1 MLSAGWHS
9 LNWGDV
15 PTWVGS
21 VLTGVALLI
30 AAITYRK
37 SIRES
42 AREQAKS
49 ITVWVG
55 EQAADLSYEL
65 QIKNGSN
72 SAIYSAAVYY
82 SRQVLVAPTYNS
94 PYYLAEHNAG
104 GLIRIGRWAS
114 IGPGESRTATF
125 ERTLSDPAIPWLYF
139 RDADGIDWIRDYRA
153 RLTRHNY
160 WLMRY
165 ISESYYMNQTTAR
178 KWFRYALLIYGF
190 MFMFYGIREWAF
202 NKTHRTKPGERSDR
216 EEPPANAD
224 QPPMPPEDG
233 PAPNDG

>member
-104 GLIRIGRWAS
+104 GLIRIGDGRQS
-114 IGPGESRTATF
+114 DLVNLVRRLSSVPYLTQRSPGSTSGTRTA
-125 ERTLSDPAIPWLYF
+125 
-139 RDADGIDWIRDYRA
+139 
-153 RLTRHNY
+153 
-160 WLMRY
+160 
-165 ISESYYMNQTTAR
+165 
-178 KWFRYALLIYGF
+178 
-190 MFMFYGIREWAF
+190 
-202 NKTHRTKPGERSDR
+202 
-216 EEPPANAD
+216 
-224 QPPMPPEDG
+224 
-233 PAPNDG
+233 